1 MEYNTQFEPLKM
13 AEYGR
18 NIQSLIEHLVKVKDE
33 KKRDQYSK
41 VIIEIMSQSKPNLK
55 HNTDFRQKLWN
66 DLYYLSDYKLS
77 FSEPCTVKPDE
88 VENDPSKKLTYPVNK
103 IKYPHYGNNLTKMIE
118 ETSKLE
124 DKEKKDKFT
133 QAIAAYMKMAYRNWN
148 KSNVTD
154 EQILADLEK
163 ISEGKLT
170 FDKNNKIINL
180 VERSYTKKPYK
191 KHPSKNHKR
200 RNYR

>member
-1 MEYNTQFEPLKM
+1 M

-18 NIQSLIEHLVKVKDE
+18 NIQSLIEHLVEVKDE

-41 VIIEIMSQSKPNLK
+41 VIIEIMAQSKPNLK
-55 HNTDFRQKLWN
+55 HNADFRQKLWN
-66 DLYYLSDYKLS
+66 DLYYLSDYKLT
-77 FSEPCTVKPDE
+77 FSEPCTLKPGK
-88 VENDPSKKLTYPVNK
+88 VENDISKKLTYPVNK
-103 IKYPHYGNNLTKMIE
+103 IKYPHYGNYLTKMIE

-124 DKEKKDKFT
+124 DEEKKDKYT

-148 KSNVTD
+148 KANVTD
-154 EQILADLEK
+154 ELILADLEK

-191 KHPSKNHKR
+191 KHPTKNHKR